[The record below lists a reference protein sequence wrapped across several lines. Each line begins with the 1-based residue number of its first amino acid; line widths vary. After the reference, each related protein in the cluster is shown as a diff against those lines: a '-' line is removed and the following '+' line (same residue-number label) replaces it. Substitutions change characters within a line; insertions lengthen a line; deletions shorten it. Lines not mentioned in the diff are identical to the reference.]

1 MKEKLDNLI
10 KIRNREGYILKVI
23 LGVCL
28 FLFLQGTMVTRSY
41 AQTTKVNLNVQN
53 VELESVF
60 MMIQQQVGYK
70 VFYNNEL
77 VDAKQ
82 KVSIRVTDV
91 SLDSALHT
99 LLTPLDM
106 TYKLVNKTIVVSNL
120 KPVTAKTLPELLEI
134 TGFVKDKKG
143 MPIPGVT
150 VIYKSTPTLGRATD
164 EKGFYRILVPS
175 LDGEL
180 VFSFIGMKTQ
190 TVAIKKRVKIDV
202 TMVEEATEMD
212 EVIVTGY
219 VPKAKNSFTGT
230 AVQVKGDDLRKV
242 NPTNLFAALKVF
254 DPSFA
259 VLDDEGMFGSDPNRV
274 PDKIEIRG
282 QNSMPDISQGNLQT
296 YTSLPIFIMDGFQ
309 ITVQQVFDLDM
320 NRVQSVTIL
329 KDAAAAS
336 IYGSRAA
343 NGVIVIET
351 KVPEGGKLRFSYT
364 FNGSIQV
371 PDLTSYNLMNASE
384 LLEYFEKAQLFNNGN
399 KGDNTS
405 TNIYEDLVGGNPGRQ
420 NLYTLLSKEV
430 ENGVDSYWLSQ
441 PLQTSVQHS
450 HSLMLE
456 GGVRFG
462 EKDRRSMRYQV
473 NLSAAPSNGVMK
485 GSKRDRYG
493 AGLKLLY
500 NDLHVQITSDIQ
512 VALVKNTDS
521 PYGSF
526 STYSNL
532 LPIYRMKD
540 ENGKYFPRLSYENI
554 PAYEG
559 LPAPDFT
566 GSTFSAQLNP
576 LYEAKYLNSFSR
588 GETTNLTY
596 NLGLNWEVIEGLRVR
611 STFSISNV
619 QDKAEVYRSPLS
631 ADFFDYTSVTD
642 GEETNDG
649 YNLEN
654 IYKRG
659 TYTMTNSSQFDY
671 YGSINVS
678 YTKSFGRHLVQGI
691 VGGELK
697 ETNSESDAY
706 KTVGFLDD
714 PLGYPSYAVQF
725 DSYTGP
731 SGSSSISRS
740 AGMFANFNYSWDN
753 RYLIDL
759 TGRIDGSS
767 NFASKQ
773 RSAPFWSAGVRWN
786 IYNEK
791 FMKTHGWFENLA
803 VRANIGTVGNQN
815 FQLSQ
820 IMTLYNFLKMYDGVM
835 GAEIMSIANP
845 ELKWQTTLNRNIGLE
860 FSLLQGLV
868 NLDFN
873 YYSNITKNNLTDIA
887 ILPSTGF
894 STYKAN
900 MGKVRNQG
908 YEFSLS
914 ITPIKKNGWIVN
926 AFVNGAHNKNKLLN
940 ISDALR
946 DYNEVIKE
954 NQTAHLNY
962 AGYTQLE
969 RIFLFEE
976 GQSLNSIF
984 AVRSMGIDPGTGQ
997 EIFVTA
1003 DGVQTFQWNAA
1014 DQVVVGNTEPTLK
1027 GYFGLNVDYKRW
1039 SFGANFQYSFGAD
1052 RYNKT
1057 LYEKIEGGNFAQNA
1071 DRRALTQ
1078 RWTKPGDV
1086 AKYRG
1091 YGNTSQLKPTSRF
1104 VQKDDFLS
1112 MTSARLSYTLNAN
1125 DLQSLGISLLKFTL
1139 STNDLFYVSTIKQE
1153 RGLSYPFARTFYF
1166 SLQANF

>member
-1 MKEKLDNLI
+1 M
-10 KIRNREGYILKVI
+10 
-23 LGVCL
+23 
-28 FLFLQGTMVTRSY
+28 
-41 AQTTKVNLNVQN
+41 
-53 VELESVF
+53 
-60 MMIQQQVGYK
+60 
-70 VFYNNEL
+70 
-77 VDAKQ
+77 
-82 KVSIRVTDV
+82 
-91 SLDSALHT
+91 
-99 LLTPLDM
+99 
-106 TYKLVNKTIVVSNL
+106 
-120 KPVTAKTLPELLEI
+120 
-134 TGFVKDKKG
+134 
-143 MPIPGVT
+143 
-150 VIYKSTPTLGRATD
+150 
-164 EKGFYRILVPS
+164 
-175 LDGEL
+175 
-180 VFSFIGMKTQ
+180 
-190 TVAIKKRVKIDV
+190 
-202 TMVEEATEMD
+202 
-212 EVIVTGY
+212 
-219 VPKAKNSFTGT
+219 
-230 AVQVKGDDLRKV
+230 
-242 NPTNLFAALKVF
+242 
-254 DPSFA
+254 
-259 VLDDEGMFGSDPNRV
+259 
-274 PDKIEIRG
+274 
-282 QNSMPDISQGNLQT
+282 
-296 YTSLPIFIMDGFQ
+296 
-309 ITVQQVFDLDM
+309 
-320 NRVQSVTIL
+320 
-329 KDAAAAS
+329 
-336 IYGSRAA
+336 
-343 NGVIVIET
+343 
-351 KVPEGGKLRFSYT
+351 
-364 FNGSIQV
+364 
-371 PDLTSYNLMNASE
+371 
-384 LLEYFEKAQLFNNGN
+384 
-399 KGDNTS
+399 
-405 TNIYEDLVGGNPGRQ
+405 
-420 NLYTLLSKEV
+420 
-430 ENGVDSYWLSQ
+430 
-441 PLQTSVQHS
+441 
-450 HSLMLE
+450 
-456 GGVRFG
+456 
-462 EKDRRSMRYQV
+462 
-473 NLSAAPSNGVMK
+473 
-485 GSKRDRYG
+485 
-493 AGLKLLY
+493 
-500 NDLHVQITSDIQ
+500 
-512 VALVKNTDS
+512 
-521 PYGSF
+521 
-526 STYSNL
+526 
-532 LPIYRMKD
+532 
-540 ENGKYFPRLSYENI
+540 
-554 PAYEG
+554 
-559 LPAPDFT
+559 
-566 GSTFSAQLNP
+566 
-576 LYEAKYLNSFSR
+576 
-588 GETTNLTY
+588 
-596 NLGLNWEVIEGLRVR
+596 
-611 STFSISNV
+611 
-619 QDKAEVYRSPLS
+619 
-631 ADFFDYTSVTD
+631 
-642 GEETNDG
+642 
-649 YNLEN
+649 
-654 IYKRG
+654 
-659 TYTMTNSSQFDY
+659 
-671 YGSINVS
+671 
-678 YTKSFGRHLVQGI
+678 
-691 VGGELK
+691 GGELK

-731 SGSSSISRS
+731 SGSSSLSRS

-1125 DLQSLGISLLKFTL
+1125 DLQALGISLLKFTL

>member
-1 MKEKLDNLI
+1 
-10 KIRNREGYILKVI
+10 
-23 LGVCL
+23 
-28 FLFLQGTMVTRSY
+28 
-41 AQTTKVNLNVQN
+41 
-53 VELESVF
+53 
-60 MMIQQQVGYK
+60 
-70 VFYNNEL
+70 
-77 VDAKQ
+77 
-82 KVSIRVTDV
+82 
-91 SLDSALHT
+91 
-99 LLTPLDM
+99 
-106 TYKLVNKTIVVSNL
+106 
-120 KPVTAKTLPELLEI
+120 
-134 TGFVKDKKG
+134 
-143 MPIPGVT
+143 
-150 VIYKSTPTLGRATD
+150 
-164 EKGFYRILVPS
+164 
-175 LDGEL
+175 
-180 VFSFIGMKTQ
+180 
-190 TVAIKKRVKIDV
+190 
-202 TMVEEATEMD
+202 
-212 EVIVTGY
+212 
-219 VPKAKNSFTGT
+219 
-230 AVQVKGDDLRKV
+230 
-242 NPTNLFAALKVF
+242 
-254 DPSFA
+254 
-259 VLDDEGMFGSDPNRV
+259 
-274 PDKIEIRG
+274 
-282 QNSMPDISQGNLQT
+282 
-296 YTSLPIFIMDGFQ
+296 
-309 ITVQQVFDLDM
+309 
-320 NRVQSVTIL
+320 
-329 KDAAAAS
+329 
-336 IYGSRAA
+336 
-343 NGVIVIET
+343 
-351 KVPEGGKLRFSYT
+351 
-364 FNGSIQV
+364 
-371 PDLTSYNLMNASE
+371 
-384 LLEYFEKAQLFNNGN
+384 
-399 KGDNTS
+399 
-405 TNIYEDLVGGNPGRQ
+405 
-420 NLYTLLSKEV
+420 
-430 ENGVDSYWLSQ
+430 
-441 PLQTSVQHS
+441 
-450 HSLMLE
+450 
-456 GGVRFG
+456 
-462 EKDRRSMRYQV
+462 
-473 NLSAAPSNGVMK
+473 
-485 GSKRDRYG
+485 
-493 AGLKLLY
+493 
-500 NDLHVQITSDIQ
+500 
-512 VALVKNTDS
+512 
-521 PYGSF
+521 
-526 STYSNL
+526 
-532 LPIYRMKD
+532 MKD

-611 STFSISNV
+611 STFSITNV

-725 DSYTGP
+725 DSYAGP
-731 SGSSSISRS
+731 SGSSSLSRS

-1125 DLQSLGISLLKFTL
+1125 DLQALGISLLKFTL

>member
-82 KVSIRVTDV
+82 KVSIRVTNV

-120 KPVTAKTLPELLEI
+120 KPVTAKAQPELLEI

-242 NPTNLFAALKVF
+242 NPTNLFAALK
-254 DPSFA
+254 
-259 VLDDEGMFGSDPNRV
+259 
-274 PDKIEIRG
+274 
-282 QNSMPDISQGNLQT
+282 
-296 YTSLPIFIMDGFQ
+296 
-309 ITVQQVFDLDM
+309 VFDLDM

-984 AVRSMGIDPGTGQ
+984 AVRSMGPDDPQ
-997 EIFVTA
+997 KYIITA
-1003 DGVQTFQWNAA
+1003 D
-1014 DQVVVGNTEPTLK
+1014 
-1027 GYFGLNVDYKRW
+1027 
-1039 SFGANFQYSFGAD
+1039 
-1052 RYNKT
+1052 
-1057 LYEKIEGGNFAQNA
+1057 
-1071 DRRALTQ
+1071 
-1078 RWTKPGDV
+1078 
-1086 AKYRG
+1086 RG
-1091 YGNTSQLKPTSRF
+1091 YESYDLLFHCELK
-1104 VQKDDFLS
+1104 
-1112 MTSARLSYTLNAN
+1112 N
-1125 DLQSLGISLLKFTL
+1125 LG
-1139 STNDLFYVSTIKQE
+1139 YVFQHSV
-1153 RGLSYPFARTFYF
+1153 
-1166 SLQANF
+1166 